1 MPLDAEQLL
10 SSHLNKDVQQGG
22 SLWTR
27 IKRLAG
33 VFSEELGF
41 NSLMSCSRDI
51 YLIIFM
57 RMIRLVAFHGVQL
70 ILIIYLKELKFD
82 DRLVGLFMTITH
94 LGDLITS
101 FFLLVI
107 ADNVGRRA
115 IFKFSSMVM
124 GLTGVAFLMVKT
136 HGLLIFISFIGIMTP
151 GGDVGPFKSIES
163 SSLASLVPYE
173 KRSDIYAWYG
183 FLAKCFASLG
193 ILSAGY
199 LIYFAEQVYGLSVI
213 DSYRTIFVSY
223 IVIAVL
229 MYISSALLSPAVEW
243 ENETKKYKN
252 VVVVTEDDEEE
263 EITVERSRS
272 EDVPENENSD
282 LGDGEDEAEGEL
294 EGQGQ
299 GEVEDLEEDNEQ
311 THLLSHR
318 TSQHSLLS
326 SHSRVSAHSRVSVHS
341 RISHGSRI
349 IVESVLDRIK
359 TTNLFPKLSHK
370 SYITVL
376 KLSLLFGLDAFAS
389 SFIGGSWQIY
399 YILHKFK
406 VQPSEVGSMF
416 FVTGLIAGFMSL
428 LGSTLC
434 KRIGPI
440 ATMVVTHLPASL
452 LIMVLPIP
460 RNLSLTFGVLVL
472 RSCVQSMDAAPKQV
486 FLTAIVPPNERTSV
500 IGWVHVVQTLCHTVG
515 PSIAGF
521 FLSWDKQ
528 WISFVIAGILKVTY
542 DLGIMITFMHM
553 NRQHV
558 YE

>member
-10 SSHLNKDVQQGG
+10 SSHLNKDAHQGG

-27 IKRLAG
+27 ARRMTG

-70 ILIIYLKELKFD
+70 ILIIYLKELEFD

-101 FFLLVI
+101 FFLSVI

-115 IFKFSSMVM
+115 IFKFSSVVM
-124 GLTGVAFLMVKT
+124 GLTGVAFLLVKT

-223 IVIAVL
+223 VVIAVL
-229 MYISSALLSPAVEW
+229 MYISSVLLSPAVEW
-243 ENETKKYKN
+243 ENETKKYKH

-272 EDVPENENSD
+272 EDVPQNEDTNS
-282 LGDGEDEAEGEL
+282 GEDEGEV

-299 GEVEDLEEDNEQ
+299 GQSQGEAECEDQDEDHEQ

-318 TSQHSLLS
+318 TSQYSLLS
-326 SHSRVSAHSRVSVHS
+326 SHSRVSVHS

-349 IVESVLDRIK
+349 IVESVLDKIK

-440 ATMVVTHLPASL
+440 ATMVITHLPASL

-542 DLGIMITFMHM
+542 DMGIMVTFMHM